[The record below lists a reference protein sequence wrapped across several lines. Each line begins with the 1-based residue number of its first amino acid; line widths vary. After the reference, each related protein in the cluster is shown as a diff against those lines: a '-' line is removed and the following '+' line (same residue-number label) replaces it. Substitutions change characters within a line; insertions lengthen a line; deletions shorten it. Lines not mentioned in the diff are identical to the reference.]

1 MTIKER
7 SDTLKANPVTS
18 VTMFQYRVESFFTH
32 YILDETDPVG
42 KVKEYAIK
50 IEFQERGSPH
60 AHCLLWVDGAP
71 HIDVDDDEQ
80 VCLFIDKYV
89 SGRIPEDSHDTKHIG
104 KMVKQYETHS
114 HSAYCHRGHSCQ
126 FGFPKA
132 PSPKT
137 IICREPNDDENWDTI
152 LKSACDV
159 LTKVHELIDA
169 TTESQTLDSIL
180 DKAHIS
186 TDTYIN
192 ALKVSH
198 RGRSVILK
206 CDPSDVNING
216 CNHEILCLWGANIDF
231 QFVLDEYSTVMYICS
246 YMMKSEK
253 AMGEVLKSVAR
264 ECQSEPIDQQLKKI
278 GKTFVGHRVVSAPEA
293 AMHILSMWLMKKS
306 RKVTF
311 VNSNMRDDRISL
323 PKNNK
328 TLGDMDEDEEN
339 VYMTSIHDRYAS
351 RPDLLNDM
359 CLAKFA
365 VNYEPVFEKSNTS
378 NTDDSNDINNDSDEE
393 NDVLQNRESTN
404 VIHLKNNLGVM
415 RK

>member
-1 MTIKER
+1 M
-7 SDTLKANPVTS
+7 
-18 VTMFQYRVESFFTH
+18 
-32 YILDETDPVG
+32 
-42 KVKEYAIK
+42 
-50 IEFQERGSPH
+50 
-60 AHCLLWVDGAP
+60 
-71 HIDVDDDEQ
+71 
-80 VCLFIDKYV
+80 
-89 SGRIPEDSHDTKHIG
+89 
-104 KMVKQYETHS
+104 
-114 HSAYCHRGHSCQ
+114 
-126 FGFPKA
+126 
-132 PSPKT
+132 
-137 IICREPNDDENWDTI
+137 
-152 LKSACDV
+152 
-159 LTKVHELIDA
+159 
-169 TTESQTLDSIL
+169 DSIL

-198 RGRSVILK
+198 QGHSVILK

-216 CNHEILCLWGANIDF
+216 CNHEILHLWGANIDF

-264 ECQSEPIDQQLKKI
+264 ECRSEPIDQQLKKI
-278 GKTFVGHRVVSAPEA
+278 GKTFVGHHVVSAPEA
-293 AMHILSMWLMKKS
+293 AMRILSMWLMKKS

-311 VNSNMRDDRISL
+311 VNSNMCDDRISL